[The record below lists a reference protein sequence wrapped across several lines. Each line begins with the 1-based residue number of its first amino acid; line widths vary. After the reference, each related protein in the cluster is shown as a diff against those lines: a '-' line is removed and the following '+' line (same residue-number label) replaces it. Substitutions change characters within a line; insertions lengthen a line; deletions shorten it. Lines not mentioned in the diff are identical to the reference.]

1 MQNDGSDRVGEQVG
15 EQLSLVRAVGSPR
28 GRGRVLPVVLEAAE
42 VDPVALVM
50 VDVGLAHL
58 DRPFEYLVP
67 RSLAD
72 LAVPGARVKVRF
84 AGQDVDGYVLARASA
99 AEHQGTLAPVRKV
112 VSPEAVL
119 TPAVLALC
127 REIATRYAGT
137 LADVVRLAVPPR
149 HATAEKN
156 LPMATISASAGGG
169 ATAEK
174 DPPIAAPAD
183 AGAGGGAGGNDG
195 GAAARALGS
204 PEPLRSPES
213 PRSLESPESP
223 EPGPWLRYPA
233 GTSFL
238 RRIASGDAPAAS
250 WLALPGQRGD
260 DDWPAALAVAAA
272 TSLAAGRGALIVV
285 PDHRDV
291 DRVDAALHHLLGS
304 GQHVRLTAGQGPQAR
319 YTAWLKVLRGHVRC
333 VVGTRAAMFAPVH
346 NLGLVAWWDDGDDVL
361 VEQRAPY
368 PQVREVL
375 RARARLEGTALL
387 TGGFTRTTSVQQW
400 VEAGELRPL
409 DAEPAVR
416 RLAAPRVVVA
426 GEGTDVE
433 RDGASAHGH
442 LPSAAWRAAKS
453 ALAHGPVLI
462 QVPRR
467 GYVPSLSCQ
476 SCREP
481 ARCARCH
488 GRLALNA
495 ADATPTCRWCG
506 AVARAF
512 ECGSCGD
519 RTLRSS
525 VVGARRTAEELG
537 RAFPGVPV
545 HTSGAGEVL
554 SLVSA
559 KPSLV
564 IATPGAEPVAENGYA
579 ATLLLDAWASLDR
592 PTLDAAEEA
601 LRRWMAA
608 GALTRGAADGGVV
621 VLCGA
626 PMHTT
631 LPVVEALVRWDP
643 AWFVEREL
651 AERAELSLPPAVRM
665 AQLVGS
671 RVAVQQTVELAGL
684 GPEVERLGPL
694 PWAPPTGSGAGVGPG
709 WAGGAAG
716 TAGSG
721 GGAGPGGP
729 RGAGGSARS
738 AGPTL
743 GTDGI
748 DDQPR
753 IQLLLRTSLADGP
766 SLTAAL
772 THVKAL
778 RSARKDK
785 RAVSIRVDPTDGFS

>member
-1 MQNDGSDRVGEQVG
+1 LAMQNGASEQMG
-15 EQLSLVRAVGSPR
+15 GQLSHVRAVASPR
-28 GRGRVLPVVLEAAE
+28 GRSRVLPAVQEAAE
-42 VDPVALVM
+42 IDPVALVL
-50 VDVGLAHL
+50 VDVGLPHL

-67 RSLAD
+67 ASMAD

-84 AGQDVDGYVLARASA
+84 AGQDVDGFVLERARTADY
-99 AEHQGTLAPVRKV
+99 QGTLAPLRKV

-119 TPAVLALC
+119 TPAVLALS
-127 REIATRYAGT
+127 REIASRYAGT

-156 LPMATISASAGGG
+156 LPKQAPTSLV
-169 ATAEK
+169 
-174 DPPIAAPAD
+174 AA
-183 AGAGGGAGGNDG
+183 
-195 GAAARALGS
+195 
-204 PEPLRSPES
+204 
-213 PRSLESPESP
+213 P
-223 EPGPWLRYPA
+223 EPGPWVSYSA
-233 GTSFL
+233 GVAFV

-250 WLALPGQRGD
+250 WLALPGQRVD
-260 DDWPAALAVAAA
+260 ADWPAAMAVAAA
-272 TSLAAGRGALIVV
+272 TALAAGRGALIVV

-291 DRVDAALHHLLGS
+291 DRVDAALHSMLGA

-346 NLGLVAWWDDGDDVL
+346 DLGLVAWWDDGDDVL

-368 PQVREVL
+368 PHVREAL
-375 RARARLEGTALL
+375 LTRARLEGAALL
-387 TGGFTRTTSVQQW
+387 TGGFTRTTSIQQW
-400 VEAGELRPL
+400 VESGELRTVVA
-409 DAEPAVR
+409 DPAAR

-453 ALAHGPVLI
+453 ALEHGPVLI

-476 SCREP
+476 ACREP
-481 ARCARCH
+481 ARCTRCH
-488 GRLALNA
+488 GPLSLSSG
-495 ADATPTCRWCG
+495 DARPSCRWCG
-506 AVARAF
+506 TVDSAF
-512 ECGSCGD
+512 ECVSCGG
-519 RTLRSS
+519 RTMRSS

-545 HTSGAGEVL
+545 HTSGAGDVL
-554 SLVSA
+554 SSVPA

-564 IATPGAEPVAENGYA
+564 ISTPGAEPVAENGYA

-592 PTLDAAEEA
+592 PTLDASEEA

-608 GALTRGAADGGVV
+608 GALTRSAADGGVV

-643 AWFVEREL
+643 VWFAAREL
-651 AERAELSLPPAVRM
+651 AERTELSLPPTVRM
-665 AQLVGS
+665 AQLVGP
-671 RVAVQQTVELAGL
+671 RVTVQQAVELAGF

-694 PWAPPTGSGAGVGPG
+694 PWAPQVGSGAP
-709 WAGGAAG
+709 
-716 TAGSG
+716 AGSG
-721 GGAGPGGP
+721 G
-729 RGAGGSARS
+729 S
-738 AGPTL
+738 TQTTE
-743 GTDGI
+743 GTTDE
-748 DDQPR
+748 PR
-753 IQLLLRTSLADGP
+753 IQLLLRTALANGP
-766 SLTAAL
+766 ALAAAL
-772 THVKAL
+772 AHVKAL

-785 RAVSIRVDPTDGFS
+785 IAVSIRVDPTDGFS